1 MTVRGDEE
9 LGLDGIFDVSR
20 IIGRDLWILRM
31 AHVVL
36 VIKHPT
42 DVQH

>member
-1 MTVRGDEE
+1 MTFYGDAEW
-9 LGLDGIFDVSR
+9 GLDGVIDVSR
-20 IIGRDLWILRM
+20 MIARDLWILRM

-36 VIKHPT
+36 IMKHPT